1 MELIIKAVI
10 GGIIIATVSTVSER
24 YPTIGAFILGI
35 PLASFVSF
43 VFLYYAGV
51 DVQTF
56 KTLSIQTVYFVLV
69 SLLFF
74 PIFVYALPAY
84 GFWTA
89 MLIGSAITS
98 SLMFVLFRVF
108 IRIPFLGKSE
118 NLDLVLQKAS
128 M

>member
-1 MELIIKAVI
+1 MEFVIKAII
-10 GGIIIATVSTVSER
+10 GGIIIATVSTVSEK

-56 KTLSIQTVYFVLV
+56 RTLSIQTVYFVLI

-74 PIFVYALPAY
+74 PVFVYFLPVY
-84 GFWTA
+84 GFWIA
-89 MLIGSAITS
+89 MSIGTVLTG
-98 SLMFVLFRVF
+98 SLMFGLFRY
-108 IRIPFLGKSE
+108 L
-118 NLDLVLQKAS
+118 
-128 M
+128 

>member
-1 MELIIKAVI
+1 VELIIKAVI

-51 DVQTF
+51 DIQTF
-56 KTLSIQTVYFVLV
+56 KTLSIQTIYFVLV

-74 PIFVYALPAY
+74 PIFVYTLPAY
-84 GFWTA
+84 GFWIA
-89 MLIGSAITS
+89 MSVGCVITG
-98 SLMFVLFRVF
+98 SLMFGLYR
-108 IRIPFLGKSE
+108 FL
-118 NLDLVLQKAS
+118 
-128 M
+128 

>member
-1 MELIIKAVI
+1 MEFVIKAII
-10 GGIIIATVSTVSER
+10 GGIIIATVSTVSEK

-56 KTLSIQTVYFVLV
+56 KTLSIQTIYFVLI

-74 PIFVYALPAY
+74 PIFVYLLPAY
-84 GFWTA
+84 GFWVA
-89 MLIGSAITS
+89 MAIGCTVTG
-98 SLMFVLFRVF
+98 SLMFGLFRY
-108 IRIPFLGKSE
+108 L
-118 NLDLVLQKAS
+118 
-128 M
+128 

>member
-24 YPTIGAFILGI
+24 YPTIGAFVLGI

-51 DVQTF
+51 DIQTF
-56 KTLSIQTVYFVLV
+56 KTLSIQTIYFVLV

-74 PIFVYALPAY
+74 PIFVYTLPAY
-84 GFWTA
+84 GFWIA
-89 MLIGSAITS
+89 MSVGCVITG
-98 SLMFVLFRVF
+98 SLMFGLYR
-108 IRIPFLGKSE
+108 FL
-118 NLDLVLQKAS
+118 
-128 M
+128 

>member
-10 GGIIIATVSTVSER
+10 GVIIIATVSTVSER

-51 DVQTF
+51 DIQTF
-56 KTLSIQTVYFVLV
+56 KTLSIQTIYFVLV

-74 PIFVYALPAY
+74 PIFVYTLPAY
-84 GFWTA
+84 GFWIA
-89 MLIGSAITS
+89 MSVGCVITG
-98 SLMFVLFRVF
+98 SLMFGLYR
-108 IRIPFLGKSE
+108 FL
-118 NLDLVLQKAS
+118 
-128 M
+128 

>member
-24 YPTIGAFILGI
+24 YPTIGAFIVGI

-51 DVQTF
+51 DIQTF
-56 KTLSIQTVYFVLV
+56 KTLSIQTIYFVLV

-74 PIFVYALPAY
+74 PIFVYTLPAY
-84 GFWTA
+84 GFWIA
-89 MLIGSAITS
+89 MSVGCVITG
-98 SLMFVLFRVF
+98 SLMFGLYR
-108 IRIPFLGKSE
+108 FL
-118 NLDLVLQKAS
+118 
-128 M
+128 